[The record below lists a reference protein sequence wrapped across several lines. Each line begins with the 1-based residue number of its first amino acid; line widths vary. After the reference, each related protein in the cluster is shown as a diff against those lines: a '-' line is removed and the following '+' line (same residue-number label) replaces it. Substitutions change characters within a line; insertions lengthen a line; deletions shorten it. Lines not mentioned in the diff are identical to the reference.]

1 MPRTTRAGRGA
12 FALGIVGL
20 ALLSV
25 GVIARPLLQLVA
37 PARPR
42 ADVAATRHRLA
53 TLTVANRDGHFDA
66 ANAIA
71 GSIAAGIGVD
81 TPEELAAD
89 AAQLSLSAD
98 AREREL
104 AIAHATGVLDAL
116 DRLPEPES
124 PMLRLLE
131 RLAVVAGG
139 LAAAVAIAM
148 LNRTVRRQHHAH
160 VVRQMLAELPA
171 EPSRHRAAESPNPPP
186 DYGRIVAVT
195 HGEDP

>member
-25 GVIARPLLQLVA
+25 GVIARPLLQLA
-37 PARPR
+37 TPARPR
-42 ADVAATRHRLA
+42 ADVAATRHRLVL
-53 TLTVANRDGHFDA
+53 LTVASRNGNIGA

-89 AAQLSLSAD
+89 ATQLSLSTD
-98 AREREL
+98 PREREL

-116 DRLPEPES
+116 DLMTEPES
-124 PMLRLLE
+124 PVLDLLE

-139 LAAAVAIAM
+139 FAAAVAIAM

-171 EPSRHRAAESPNPPP
+171 EPSRRRVAESSNPPP

-195 HGEDP
+195 HVEDP